1 MDNSGAEITLT
12 VPTNA
17 SVAFPTG
24 TQILVVRGGTGEA
37 GVTGDSGVTVSSA
50 GNEKRLA
57 NQYSGATLLKNGSDS
72 WWLFGDLKV

>member
-17 SVAFPTG
+17 SVAFATG

-37 GVTGDSGVTVSSA
+37 GVTGDTGVTVESA
-50 GNEKRLA
+50 GNEKRLS